1 MTKDELSVIAANVSA
16 LSGEASSVFE
26 RRLAH
31 LYGLARAFDG
41 GVLSDAL
48 RSEYVEFTGSLADA
62 ATQSPA
68 SGCYGKLFSRSDR
81 ITLCSFICE
90 NLGRR
95 PAPPS
100 ILELLGCDG
109 TEGEN
114 EAPNRISYVHNYYSD
129 EAYGTFAQALENPTV
144 MYSPDFASVCEDVY
158 YGRAKYCILP
168 VESSTDGVL
177 SRFRTLIGKYELNI
191 ALSCDVQTQ
200 GDDIYTRFALLR
212 RGIVSLP
219 VSDGERVFEFSATFD
234 DGGASLG
241 DVLDAA
247 DAYGLKLRHISPLPA
262 SYSGRSG
269 MYDLAFSFADSGLP
283 EFVVFLSLE
292 VPQFE
297 ALGIYTHIGA
307 RE

>member
-1 MTKDELSVIAANVSA
+1 MTKDELSVIAANLSA
-16 LSGEASSVFE
+16 LSGEASSLFE

-41 GVLSDAL
+41 GVPSDAL
-48 RSEYVEFTGSLADA
+48 RSEYVEFTGMLAGSS
-62 ATQSPA
+62 QSPE
-68 SGCYGKLFSRSDR
+68 SGCFSRLASRADR

-90 NLGRR
+90 ILSGR
-95 PAPPS
+95 PAPPTVA
-100 ILELLGCDG
+100 ELLGYDEA
-109 TEGEN
+109 EGED
-114 EAPNRISYVHNYYSD
+114 EASNRISYVHNYYSD
-129 EAYGTFAQALENPTV
+129 VAYGTFAQALENPTV
-144 MYSPDFASVCEDVY
+144 MYSPDFTSVCEDVY

-168 VESSTDGVL
+168 VESSADGML

-200 GDDIYTRFALLR
+200 GDDSYTRFALLHK
-212 RGIVSLP
+212 GIVSLP
-219 VSDGERVFEFSATFD
+219 AADGERVFAFSATFD

-247 DAYGLKLRHISPLPA
+247 DANGLKLRHISSLPA

-269 MYDLAFSFADSGLP
+269 MYDLAFDFTGKGLT
-283 EFVVFLSLE
+283 EFIVFLSLE

-297 ALGIYTHIGA
+297 ALGVYTHFSA
-307 RE
+307 KE